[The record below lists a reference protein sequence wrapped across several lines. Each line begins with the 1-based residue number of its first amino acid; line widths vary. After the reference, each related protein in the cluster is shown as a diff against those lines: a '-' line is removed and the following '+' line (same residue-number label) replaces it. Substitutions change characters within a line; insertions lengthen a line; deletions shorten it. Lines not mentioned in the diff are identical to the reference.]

1 MKRSFITIIAIAI
14 SVLSIVQSHAFNLD
28 NFLDKLD
35 EKTKEVQK
43 IKDAIDQTKK
53 AIEVPKGAA
62 SNQIDKAV
70 PSGIG
75 DGSAQGRGSS
85 EANTNGGLLGVV
97 ESFDLI
103 DRKTATIARQS
114 LNTYKAL
121 QPIEYEEEKTIG
133 STLAVEVFNRFEGAY
148 DDPKLLKYVNL
159 VGQAVARVSDR
170 PDIDYYFAIVNS
182 QVPNAFATPGG
193 YVFVSIGLLRMIQN
207 EAQLAGVLGHE
218 IAHITHKHAL
228 GTIQRSKQLEGIGAL
243 TMSLM
248 EKDPAQF
255 SQLIDQVSDLLFTH
269 GLDKNLEFEADQ
281 MGLEYTVRAGYYP
294 TGLKDFLKILG
305 NSQELQRSTILSTHP
320 SARQRYRLL
329 VKQLTKYEDFRN
341 NPLLADRFKR
351 MTENLL

>member
-1 MKRSFITIIAIAI
+1 MKRSFITIIAIASSI
-14 SVLSIVQSHAFNLD
+14 LFIVQSHAFNLG

-43 IKDAIDQTKK
+43 TKDAVDQTQKV
-53 AIEVPKGAA
+53 IEDPTGAA
-62 SNQIDKAV
+62 SDQINKATPDV
-70 PSGIG
+70 STQGIG
-75 DGSAQGRGSS
+75 STGTD
-85 EANTNGGLLGVV
+85 TNGGLLGVG
-97 ESFDLI
+97 ESLGLI
-103 DRKTATIARQS
+103 DGKTANIARQS
-114 LNTYKAL
+114 VNAYKAL

-133 STLAVEVFNRFEGAY
+133 STLAVEVFNRFEGAH

-182 QVPNAFATPGG
+182 QAPNAFATPGG

-228 GTIQRSKQLEGIGAL
+228 GTIQRSKQLQGVGAL
-243 TMSLM
+243 TMSVM

-281 MGLEYTVRAGYYP
+281 MGLEYAVRAGYYP

-329 VKQLTKYEDFRN
+329 VKKLTKYEDSRN

>member
-1 MKRSFITIIAIAI
+1 MRRSFLTIIAIAI
-14 SVLSIVQSHAFNLD
+14 STLFIVQSHAFNLG
-28 NFLDKLD
+28 NFLEKLD

-43 IKDAIDQTKK
+43 TKDAIDQTQKV
-53 AIEVPKGAA
+53 IEDPTGAA
-62 SNQIDKAV
+62 SNQIDKAA
-70 PSGIG
+70 PSSVGGVNTQGIG
-75 DGSAQGRGSS
+75 NAGTS
-85 EANTNGGLLGVV
+85 ENGGLLGIG
-97 ESFDLI
+97 ESLGLI
-103 DRKTATIARQS
+103 DEKTANIARQS
-114 LNTYKAL
+114 VNTYKAL

-148 DDPKLLKYVNL
+148 DDPNLLRYVNL

-182 QVPNAFATPGG
+182 EAPNAFATPGG
-193 YVFVSIGLLRMIQN
+193 YVFVSIGLLRMVQN

-228 GTIQRSKQLEGIGAL
+228 GTIQRSKQLQGIGAL
-243 TMSLM
+243 TMSVM

-255 SQLIDQVSDLLFTH
+255 SQLIDQVSDLLFTN
-269 GLDKNLEFEADQ
+269 GLDKNLEFEADR
-281 MGLEYTVRAGYYP
+281 MGLEYAVRAGYYP

-329 VKQLTKYEDFRN
+329 VKELTQYEDSRN

>member
-1 MKRSFITIIAIAI
+1 MKRSFLTITAIAI
-14 SVLSIVQSHAFNLD
+14 SILFIVQSHAFNLG
-28 NFLDKLD
+28 NFLNELD

-43 IKDAIDQTKK
+43 TKDTIDQTQKI
-53 AIEVPKGAA
+53 IEDPTGAA
-62 SNQIDKAV
+62 SGQIDAV
-70 PSGIG
+70 VPNVSTQGIG
-75 DGSAQGRGSS
+75 DTGTDA
-85 EANTNGGLLGVV
+85 NGGLLGVG
-97 ESFDLI
+97 ESFGLI
-103 DRKTATIARQS
+103 DKKTANIARQS

-148 DDPKLLKYVNL
+148 DDPNLLKYVNL

-182 QVPNAFATPGG
+182 KAPNAFATPGG

-218 IAHITHKHAL
+218 IAHVTHKHAL
-228 GTIQRSKQLEGIGAL
+228 GTIQRSKQLQGIGAL
-243 TMSLM
+243 TMSVM

-255 SQLIDQVSDLLFTH
+255 SQLIDQVSDLLFTQ
-269 GLDKNLEFEADQ
+269 GLDKNLEFEADR
-281 MGLEYTVRAGYYP
+281 MGLEYAVRAGYYP
-294 TGLKDFLKILG
+294 SGLKDFLKILG

-329 VKQLTKYEDFRN
+329 VKELTNFEDSRK

>member
-1 MKRSFITIIAIAI
+1 MKRSFLTMVAVTISI
-14 SVLSIVQSHAFNLD
+14 LFIVQSQAFNLG

-35 EKTKEVQK
+35 EKTKEGQR
-43 IKDAIDQTKK
+43 IKDTIDQTQEI
-53 AIEVPKGAA
+53 IEGPTGAA
-62 SNQIDKAV
+62 SGQIDN
-70 PSGIG
+70 GIG
-75 DGSAQGRGSS
+75 DVSTQGIGDTGDD
-85 EANTNGGLLGVV
+85 AKGGLLGVG
-97 ESFDLI
+97 ESFGLI
-103 DRKTATIARQS
+103 DKKTANIARQS

-121 QPIEYEEEKTIG
+121 QPMKYEEEKTIG

-148 DDPKLLKYVNL
+148 DDPNLIKYVNL

-182 QVPNAFATPGG
+182 KAPNAFATPGG
-193 YVFVSIGLLRMIQN
+193 YVFVSIGLLWMIQN

-228 GTIQRSKQLEGIGAL
+228 GTIQRSKQLQGIGAL
-243 TMSLM
+243 TMLVM
-248 EKDPAQF
+248 EKDPALF
-255 SQLIDQVSDLLFTH
+255 SQLIDQVSDLLFTN
-269 GLDKNLEFEADQ
+269 GLDKNLEFEADR
-281 MGLEYTVRAGYYP
+281 MGIEYAVRAGYYP

-305 NSQELQRSTILSTHP
+305 NSQELQRSTILRTHP

-329 VKQLTKYEDFRN
+329 VKQLTKYEDSRS

>member
-1 MKRSFITIIAIAI
+1 MRRSLLTIIAVFI
-14 SVLSIVQSHAFNLD
+14 SILFIVQSHAFNLG

-35 EKTKEVQK
+35 EKTQEVQRTK
-43 IKDAIDQTKK
+43 ETVDQAQEVIKDPT
-53 AIEVPKGAA
+53 GAA
-62 SNQIDKAV
+62 SNEIDKAV

-75 DGSAQGRGSS
+75 DVSTQGIGSTGTDA
-85 EANTNGGLLGVV
+85 NGGLLGVG
-97 ESFDLI
+97 ESFGLI
-103 DRKTATIARQS
+103 DKKTANIARQS
-114 LNTYKAL
+114 LKTYKAL

-148 DDPKLLKYVNL
+148 DDPNLIKYVNL

-182 QVPNAFATPGG
+182 QAPNAFATPGG

-228 GTIQRSKQLEGIGAL
+228 GTIQRSKQLQGIGAL
-243 TMSLM
+243 TMSVM

-255 SQLIDQVSDLLFTH
+255 SQLIDQVSDLLFTN
-269 GLDKNLEFEADQ
+269 GLDKNLEFEADR
-281 MGLEYTVRAGYYP
+281 MGLEYAVRAGYYP
-294 TGLKDFLKILG
+294 SGLKDFLKILG

-329 VKQLTKYEDFRN
+329 VKELTKFEDSRK

-351 MTENLL
+351 MTDNLL

>member
-1 MKRSFITIIAIAI
+1 MKRSLITTIAIVI
-14 SVLSIVQSHAFNLD
+14 SILFIAQSHAFNLG

-43 IKDAIDQTKK
+43 TKDTVDQTQKI
-53 AIEVPKGAA
+53 IEDPKGAV
-62 SNQIDKAV
+62 SNQIDQAV

-75 DGSAQGRGSS
+75 DVGTQGIGDTGTGSS
-85 EANTNGGLLGVV
+85 GGLLGVG
-97 ESFDLI
+97 ESFGLI
-103 DRKTATIARQS
+103 DKKTANIARQS

-148 DDPKLLKYVNL
+148 DDPNLLKYVNL
-159 VGQAVARVSDR
+159 VGQSVARVSDR

-182 QVPNAFATPGG
+182 EAPNAFATPGG

-228 GTIQRSKQLEGIGAL
+228 GTIQRSKQLQGIGAL
-243 TMSLM
+243 TMSVM

-255 SQLIDQVSDLLFTH
+255 SQLIDQVSDLLFTN
-269 GLDKNLEFEADQ
+269 GLDKNLEFEADR
-281 MGLEYTVRAGYYP
+281 MGLEYAVRAGYYP

-329 VKQLTKYEDFRN
+329 VKQLTQYEDSRN